1 MSGART
7 LENGAR
13 TGVFRR
19 KSIVFDLPDPLNAS
33 NLSADARNALAGA
46 LV

>member
-1 MSGART
+1 MSGVRT
-7 LENGAR
+7 VENGAR

-19 KSIVFDLPDPLNAS
+19 KSIVFDVPDPLNAS